1 MIAQLTH
8 GSVCHHTLHNSI
20 LQRLIFICVQLMK
33 GFFPE
38 LELFWLLL
46 SVLWLE
52 SMQQGSKM
60 AGQFYW

>member
-1 MIAQLTH
+1 MIAQSTH
-8 GSVCHHTLHNSI
+8 GSACHHTLHNSI
-20 LQRLIFICVQLMK
+20 LQRLIFLCSTDE